1 MRNPVEHDSAE
12 LGRRAMALI
21 ESLDGEQCAAL
32 RGSIDDPRRREWTYL
47 PGHRCG
53 LSLEQLTA
61 KQRRLVEDL
70 VVGIHSEAG
79 GALALGAIGIE
90 RVRRQLAADTPDVGG
105 DRYWVRILDDP
116 SGTEPW
122 GWQING
128 HHLAVHAVVVGDV
141 VTMTPHFIGAEPALV
156 PSGPQRGRR
165 LLGAEEDLPR
175 ELLAALDDGQRAI
188 AVVSDVAPDDVL
200 TRADP
205 VADPDLLPPGL
216 ARDDMTGSQRAVL
229 DRLLHRYLDRAPTGY
244 AQACWRAATE
254 PGTGLITFS
263 WAGPLT
269 LGAGHYYCIKTPT
282 FLIEYDNTQ
291 DNANH
296 AHSVWR
302 HLLHDWGADPL
313 REHYARHHPRGEA
326 G

>member
-1 MRNPVEHDSAE
+1 
-12 LGRRAMALI
+12 MALI
-21 ESLDGEQCAAL
+21 ESLDGEQRAAL
-32 RGSIDDPRRREWTYL
+32 DGSIDDPRRREWTYL
-47 PGHRCG
+47 PGDRRG
-53 LSLEQLTA
+53 LSLERLTA
-61 KQRRLVEDL
+61 RQRRLVEDL
-70 VVGIHSEAG
+70 VVCTHSETGA
-79 GALALGAIGIE
+79 ALALGAIGIE
-90 RVRRQLAADTPDVGG
+90 RVRRQLATNTTDVGG

-128 HHLAVHAVVVGDV
+128 HHLAVHAMVVGGV
-141 VTMTPHFIGAEPALV
+141 VTMTPHFIGAEPARV

-165 LLGAEEDLPR
+165 LLDAEEDLAR
-175 ELLAALDDGQRAI
+175 DLLATLDDGQRAM
-188 AVVSDVAPDDVL
+188 AVVSDEAPDDIL

-205 VADPDLLPPGL
+205 VADPGLLPTGL
-216 ARDDMTGSQRAVL
+216 ARDDMTGSQQAVL
-229 DRLLHRYLDRAPTGY
+229 DQLLRRYLDRAPAGY
-244 AQACWRAATE
+244 AQACWREATE
-254 PGTGLITFS
+254 PGAGRISFA

-269 LGAGHYYCIKTPT
+269 VGAGPYSCIKTPT

-313 REHYARHHPRGEA
+313 REHYARHHSRTGA

>member
-1 MRNPVEHDSAE
+1 
-12 LGRRAMALI
+12 MALI
-21 ESLDGEQCAAL
+21 ESLDGEQRAAL

-47 PGHRCG
+47 PGDRRG
-53 LSLEQLTA
+53 LSLERLTA
-61 KQRRLVEDL
+61 SQRSLVEDL
-70 VVGIHSEAG
+70 VVCTHSEAG

-90 RVRRQLAADTPDVGG
+90 RVRRQLATNTDDVGG

-128 HHLAVHAVVVGDV
+128 HHLAVHAVVVGGV
-141 VTMTPHFIGAEPALV
+141 VTMTPHFIGAEPARV

-165 LLGAEEDLPR
+165 LLDAEEDLAR
-175 ELLAALDDGQRAI
+175 DLLAALDDGQRTI
-188 AVVSDVAPDDVL
+188 AVVSDVAPEDIL

-205 VADPDLLPPGL
+205 AADPDLLPTGL
-216 ARDDMTGSQRAVL
+216 PRAGMTGSQQAVL
-229 DRLLHRYLDRAPTGY
+229 DQLLRRYLDRAPTGY
-244 AQACWRAATE
+244 AQACWREATE
-254 PGTGLITFS
+254 PGAGPITFA

-269 LGAGHYYCIKTPT
+269 VGAGHYYCIKTPT

-291 DNANH
+291 DDANH

-302 HLLHDWGADPL
+302 HLLHDFGGDPL
-313 REHYARHHPRGEA
+313 REHYARHHARA
-326 G
+326 GAG

>member
-1 MRNPVEHDSAE
+1 MEHDSTE

-21 ESLDGEQCAAL
+21 ESLDGGQRAAL

-47 PGHRCG
+47 PGHRRG
-53 LSLEQLTA
+53 LSLEHLTA
-61 KQRRLVEDL
+61 TQRRLVEDL
-70 VVGIHSEAG
+70 VLASHSEAG

-90 RVRRQLAADTPDVGG
+90 RVRRQLATGTLDVGG
-105 DRYWVRILDDP
+105 DRYWMQILDDP

-122 GWQING
+122 GWQISG
-128 HHLAVHAVVVGDV
+128 HHLAAHAVVVGDV
-141 VTMTPHFIGAEPALV
+141 VTMTPHFIGAEPARV

-165 LLGAEEDLPR
+165 LLDAEEDLPR
-175 ELLAALDDGQRAI
+175 ELLAALDEGQRTI
-188 AVVSDVAPDDVL
+188 AVISDVAPDDVL

-205 VADPDLLPPGL
+205 VADPDLLPTGL
-216 ARDDMTGSQRAVL
+216 ARDDMTGSQQAVL
-229 DRLLHRYLDRAPTGY
+229 DRLLQRYLDRAPTRY
-244 AQACWRAATE
+244 AQACWLEATE
-254 PGTGLITFS
+254 PGTGQVTFS

-313 REHYARHHPRGEA
+313 REHYARHHSRGGA
-326 G
+326 A

>member
-1 MRNPVEHDSAE
+1 MEHDGAE
-12 LGRRAMALI
+12 LRRRAMALI
-21 ESLDGEQCAAL
+21 ESVDGGQRAAL
-32 RGSIDDPRRREWTYL
+32 RGSLDDPRRREWTYL
-47 PGHRCG
+47 PGNRPG
-53 LSLEQLTA
+53 LSLEHLTA

-70 VVGIHSEAG
+70 VLASHSETG
-79 GALALGAIGIE
+79 GALVLATIGNE
-90 RVRRQLAADTPDVGG
+90 RVRRQLATDTPDVGG
-105 DRYWVRILDDP
+105 DRYWLRILDDP

-141 VTMTPHFIGAEPALV
+141 VTMTPHFIGAEPARV
-156 PSGPQRGRR
+156 PSGPQHGRR
-165 LLGAEEDLPR
+165 LLDAEEDLPR
-175 ELLAALDDGQRAI
+175 ELLAALDDGQRTI
-188 AVVSDVAPDDVL
+188 AVVSDIAPDDVL

-205 VADPDLLPPGL
+205 VADPDLLPTGL
-216 ARDDMTGSQRAVL
+216 ARDDMTGSQQEVL
-229 DRLLHRYLDRAPTGY
+229 DRLLQRYLDRAPTRY
-244 AQACWRAATE
+244 AQACWREATE
-254 PGTGLITFS
+254 PGTGLVTFS

-269 LGAGHYYCIKTPT
+269 PGAGHYYCIKTPT

-313 REHYARHHPRGEA
+313 REHYAHHHSREIES
-326 G
+326 

>member
-1 MRNPVEHDSAE
+1 MEHDSAE
-12 LGRRAMALI
+12 LGRRANALI
-21 ESLDGEQCAAL
+21 ESLDGEQRAAL

-47 PGHRCG
+47 PGDRRG
-53 LSLEQLTA
+53 LSLEQLSAT
-61 KQRRLVEDL
+61 QRRLVEHL
-70 VVGIHSEAG
+70 VVGTLGEAG
-79 GALALGAIGIE
+79 GALALGVIGNE
-90 RVRRQLAADTPDVGG
+90 RVRRQLAASTDDVGG

-116 SGTEPW
+116 SGAEPW

-141 VTMTPHFIGAEPALV
+141 VTITPHFIGAEPARV

-165 LLGAEEDLPR
+165 LLDAEEDHAR
-175 ELLAALDDGQRAI
+175 DLLAALDDGQRTI
-188 AVVSDVAPDDVL
+188 AVVSDVAPDDIL

-205 VADPDLLPPGL
+205 VADPGLLPTGL
-216 ARDDMTGSQRAVL
+216 AREDMTGSQQAVL
-229 DRLLHRYLDRAPTGY
+229 DRLLRRYLDRAPTRY
-244 AQACWRAATE
+244 AQACWQEATG
-254 PGTGLITFS
+254 PGAGSITFS

-313 REHYARHHPRGEA
+313 REHYARDHSRA
-326 G
+326 GAG